1 MRAAKKALGVLLAF
15 VLAASLALPALA
27 QEQAQGQA
35 QDQTQAQT
43 QTQAQAGT
51 GGKAQLPA
59 GLVDEVKSLDRA
71 QLLSLAELVRQRLKE
86 TAPQE
91 FAGVVTAVYGDSF
104 TVAKGGKGSQAVKTF
119 ALTAETKIIGE
130 GTLKGAKE
138 IKPGMMAKVTAT
150 ADGKALVVRLLPA
163 KKGEALK
170 EKAKAKASAKPK
182 APAKGKGSGKK
193 PSKKPEQEGRKT

>member
-27 QEQAQGQA
+27 QEQAQ
-35 QDQTQAQT
+35 DQTQTQI
-43 QTQAQAGT
+43 QTQAQAET

-71 QLLSLAELVRQRLKE
+71 QLQALAELVRQRLKE

-104 TVAKGGKGSQAVKTF
+104 TVAKGGKGSQVEKTF
-119 ALTAETKIIGE
+119 TLTLETKVVGE
-130 GTLKGAKE
+130 GPLKGATE
-138 IKPGMMAKVTAT
+138 IKPGMTAKVTAT

-170 EKAKAKASAKPK
+170 EKAKAKAPAKPK
-182 APAKGKGSGKK
+182 ASLAPGGKASGKK
-193 PSKKPEQEGRKT
+193 PEQKGRNT